1 MLFRSG
7 EVFEERFTE
16 YSYTAQQVCDVCE
29 KAGLTVL
36 DVRDGERF
44 CALRPDSQRMIFV
57 TKKRYTQL
65 GDGAAVPP
73 DTGE

>member
-1 MLFRSG
+1 M
-7 EVFEERFTE
+7 
-16 YSYTAQQVCDVCE
+16 CE
-29 KAGLTVL
+29 SAGLTVVEL
-36 DVRDGERF
+36 RDGETFR
-44 CALRPDSQRMIFV
+44 ALRPDSQRMIFV